1 LSFRF
6 SKNCNQVSFSFSI
19 VTGRSSLIFKLE
31 LSSSFN
37 SFASVFSASVLDGI
51 VGIFFR
57 ERLTFFFA
65 GAGTSA
71 CLLKGAGGIFST
83 LGTSTGLFGLSVASL
98 AIFFLML
105 APIEQEKQ
113 VE

>member
-1 LSFRF
+1 M
-6 SKNCNQVSFSFSI
+6 
-19 VTGRSSLIFKLE
+19 IFKLE
-31 LSSSFN
+31 LSSSLT
-37 SFASVFSASVLDGI
+37 SFAAVISASVLDGI

-65 GAGTSA
+65 GVGTSA
-71 CLLKGAGGIFST
+71 CLLEGAGGIFST
-83 LGTSTGLFGLSVASL
+83 LGTSKGLFGLSVSSS
-98 AIFFLML
+98 AIFFLMP